1 MTQKRQRGG
10 PASKSPDDLGFVPP
24 PFEPPPFE
32 PVDTR
37 ARHDGWSPERQGGFI
52 EALGECGCV
61 DEASKRVGMSVR
73 SAYALRRRVD
83 AQSFRQAWDFALDY
97 AIRRLSDGAFARA
110 INGVSRPVFYKGEQI
125 GERRHFDERLTMFLL
140 RYRDP
145 LRYGA
150 WLDDMRYQRH
160 PDGAAIA
167 LSKMINRV
175 EDDADAEQAGAPR
188 PRHPP
193 LYAIDLVS
201 DRRAEMAQER
211 EDAAQ
216 IALEE
221 AHDAA
226 LQDAVTTAR
235 WNAYIADEARAD
247 QARADQA
254 RADQARAD
262 QARADGARAGGAGSQ
277 APAATAPCADAT
289 SDQDVA

>member
-10 PASKSPDDLGFVPP
+10 PASKSPEDHAPEPPPFVPP

-97 AIRRLSDGAFARA
+97 AIRRLSDGAFSRA

-125 GERRHFDERLTMFLL
+125 GERRHYDERLTMFLL

-167 LSKMINRV
+167 LAKMINRV

-188 PRHPP
+188 PIHPP
-193 LYAIDLVS
+193 LYATDLVS
-201 DRRAEMAQER
+201 DRVASMAQER
-211 EDAAQ
+211 ADTAR

-226 LQDAVTTAR
+226 IHDAAMTAR
-235 WNAYIADEARAD
+235 WNAHLANEA
-247 QARADQA
+247 QAAKA
-254 RADQARAD
+254 R
-262 QARADGARAGGAGSQ
+262 SQ
-277 APAATAPCADAT
+277 APS
-289 SDQDVA
+289 SDQASSAEAPSDKNVPIRTFR

>member
-1 MTQKRQRGG
+1 MTKKRGG
-10 PASKSPDDLGFVPP
+10 PASPSSDDPAFVAPQ
-24 PFEPPPFE
+24 FE

-37 ARHDGWSPERQGGFI
+37 ARHDGWSAERQGGFI
-52 EALGECGCV
+52 AALGECGCV
-61 DEASKRVGMSVR
+61 DEASTRVGMSVR

-110 INGVSRPVFYKGEQI
+110 IHGVSRPVFYKGEQI
-125 GERRHFDERLTMFLL
+125 GERRHYDERLTMFLL

-175 EDDADAEQAGAPR
+175 EDDADAEQAGLPK

-193 LYAIDLVS
+193 LQAIDIVS
-201 DRRAEMAQER
+201 DRVAHAAQER
-211 EDAAQ
+211 ADTARIAQ
-216 IALEE
+216 EEALEN
-221 AHDAA
+221 AA
-226 LQDAVTTAR
+226 REAR
-235 WNAYIADEARAD
+235 WTAHLATAAKVANAAPQRSPD
-247 QARADQA
+247 QASPDTPTAEEADF
-254 RADQARAD
+254 
-262 QARADGARAGGAGSQ
+262 DG
-277 APAATAPCADAT
+277 
-289 SDQDVA
+289 DVA

>member
-10 PASKSPDDLGFVPP
+10 PASKSPADHAPADHAPDHADA
-24 PFEPPPFE
+24 PPPFE

-37 ARHDGWSPERQGGFI
+37 ARHDGWSPERQRGFI

-61 DEASKRVGMSVR
+61 DEASKRVGMAVR
-73 SAYALRRRVD
+73 SAYALRRRID

-97 AIRRLSDGAFARA
+97 AIRRLSDGAFSRA

-125 GERRHFDERLTMFLL
+125 GERRHYDERLTMFLL

-167 LSKMINRV
+167 LAKMTDRV
-175 EDDADAEQAGAPR
+175 DDDAEAEQAGAPR

-201 DRRAEMAQER
+201 DRRADMAQER
-211 EDAAQ
+211 ADAAQ

-226 LQDAVTTAR
+226 QQDAVTTAR
-235 WNAYIADEARAD
+235 WTAYLADEARAGKA
-247 QARADQA
+247 QA
-254 RADQARAD
+254 
-262 QARADGARAGGAGSQ
+262 GKARAGRAGSQ